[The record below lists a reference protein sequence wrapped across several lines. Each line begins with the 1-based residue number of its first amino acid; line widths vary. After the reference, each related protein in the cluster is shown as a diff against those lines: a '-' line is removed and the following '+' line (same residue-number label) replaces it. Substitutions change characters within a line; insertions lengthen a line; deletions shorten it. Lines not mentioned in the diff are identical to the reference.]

1 MAHLS
6 AVCKYCV
13 VLINESSIKIA
24 EVLVESLPQFKF
36 APVHIGFIFP
46 RSSEHAELRRQF
58 NSVLDQLSQS
68 GLLDKEFTTLGDKV
82 GGT

>member
-1 MAHLS
+1 MRR
-6 AVCKYCV
+6 
-13 VLINESSIKIA
+13 SSG
-24 EVLVESLPQFKF
+24 EPPLPQFKF

-82 GGT
+82 GLCDQTVT

>member
-1 MAHLS
+1 MRS
-6 AVCKYCV
+6 PSRKPP
-13 VLINESSIKIA
+13 
-24 EVLVESLPQFKF
+24 LPQFKF

-82 GGT
+82 GGTSCDLP

>member
-1 MAHLS
+1 MIQILCDEYTSFQQRAS
-6 AVCKYCV
+6 P
-13 VLINESSIKIA
+13 
-24 EVLVESLPQFKF
+24 PQFKF